1 MTGYYDAFDDDW
13 QPDGTQPDGTQ
24 PDGMLL
30 DGSQPD
36 GTQPDGTQPD
46 GSQPGGSR
54 GDPQCKDKYKYA
66 KKGVSSVLAYHKG
79 TGVGSFWDLTK
90 ADQKKIVGSGKIP
103 SQELLSQLHN
113 KLQQLVPINQRR
125 QQKHQL
131 ATYLL
136 QHCAAMEDYYRQH
149 CKRQLAMLHLMAALG
164 GSDPQSCKEVAAEV
178 KDFCN
183 KSDPPFEPTDYVLSP
198 VRFLLFLIKNYDE
211 L

>member
-54 GDPQCKDKYKYA
+54 GDRDHDLLTIVAAHTIASELFKRRDNFKPFWDLVQQECIARDSSFALSPAQCKDKYKYA

-103 SQELLSQLHN
+103 SQEVTTS
-113 KLQQLVPINQRR
+113 
-125 QQKHQL
+125 L
-131 ATYLL
+131 AQPMSSLCV
-136 QHCAAMEDYYRQH
+136 QPMSGPCVF
-149 CKRQLAMLHLMAALG
+149 C
-164 GSDPQSCKEVAAEV
+164 SC
-178 KDFCN
+178 
-183 KSDPPFEPTDYVLSP
+183 TM
-198 VRFLLFLIKNYDE
+198 R
-211 L
+211 

>member
-54 GDPQCKDKYKYA
+54 GDRDHELLTIVAAHTIASELFKRRDNFKPFWDLVQQECIARDSSFALSPAQCKDKYKYA

-79 TGVGSFWDLTK
+79 TG
-90 ADQKKIVGSGKIP
+90 SGHI
-103 SQELLSQLHN
+103 
-113 KLQQLVPINQRR
+113 
-125 QQKHQL
+125 
-131 ATYLL
+131 AG
-136 QHCAAMEDYYRQH
+136 
-149 CKRQLAMLHLMAALG
+149 LMAYMAYMVYMAYIV
-164 GSDPQSCKEVAAEV
+164 E
-178 KDFCN
+178 
-183 KSDPPFEPTDYVLSP
+183 
-198 VRFLLFLIKNYDE
+198 LIKIARLRLANAGWSMQLERFWEVVVRIGAQAEMIPGHVEFDVVS
-211 L
+211 LWIK

>member
-54 GDPQCKDKYKYA
+54 GDRDHELLTIVAAHTIASELFKRRDNFKPFWDLVQQECIARDRSFALSPAQCKDKYKYA

-79 TGVGSFWDLTK
+79 TAHVRPMC
-90 ADQKKIVGSGKIP
+90 VV
-103 SQELLSQLHN
+103 QLYN
-113 KLQQLVPINQRR
+113 AVKQSTDKTINPD
-125 QQKHQL
+125 
-131 ATYLL
+131 ATL
-136 QHCAAMEDYYRQH
+136 
-149 CKRQLAMLHLMAALG
+149 ALG
-164 GSDPQSCKEVAAEV
+164 VAKEMRLHEEEV
-178 KDFCN
+178 ERVD
-183 KSDPPFEPTDYVLSP
+183 LS
-198 VRFLLFLIKNYDE
+198 VDKETEEEAMQARQAREMGVTFLVSAGTLC
-211 L
+211 